1 MNDKIQHLLLVISF
15 CSAKFYAPRGCMCV
29 DAQRSLLCVSQHVAA
44 PCRYITIKQSRMTVT
59 RGGGWCSISVIA
71 TRSMC
76 MQTARNGHLTLF
88 SSTSVGCSPRN
99 HPIACAGVCVDM
111 SLCGTLNFTLLN
123 WRASCGVHPRANKDM
138 ETYLS
143 TALGDDAQAADLAKR
158 MSSEGVA
165 LSDLSDLDEDHLIV
179 SQR

>member
-59 RGGGWCSISVIA
+59 RGGGWCRWCSISVIA
-71 TRSMC
+71 TRSMY

-111 SLCGTLNFTLLN
+111 SLCSTSQFQQETLVELACILRSSPESEQGHGN
-123 WRASCGVHPRANKDM
+123 
-138 ETYLS
+138 LS
-143 TALGDDAQAADLAKR
+143 FNCTW
-158 MSSEGVA
+158 
-165 LSDLSDLDEDHLIV
+165 
-179 SQR
+179 

>member
-1 MNDKIQHLLLVISF
+1 MATLP
-15 CSAKFYAPRGCMCV
+15 C
-29 DAQRSLLCVSQHVAA
+29 SLLPASAAAHATTPLPALASASTCPSVAL
-44 PCRYITIKQSRMTVT
+44 PNFNK
-59 RGGGWCSISVIA
+59 
-71 TRSMC
+71 
-76 MQTARNGHLTLF
+76 TL
-88 SSTSVGCSPRN
+88 VEL
-99 HPIACAGVCVDM
+99 ACI
-111 SLCGTLNFTLLN
+111 L
-123 WRASCGVHPRANKDM
+123 RVHPRANKDM